1 MDRHIFVCAT
11 NGKVETNVIH
21 LQWHYRRSE
30 IIHRKDRGITR
41 PPTRQCTWNGLTW
54 RSRQGLQ
61 QLRKEKIVRLQSD
74 YERQIGRVQNFT
86 TQQSISSQI
95 SFGGDSRKFH
105 SIAAI
110 INRSTQAS
118 HCWSTRGLDQ
128 ASNKGW
134 GCFRCIHLQLC
145 DLEESGRICRFLEKR
160 E

>member
-30 IIHRKDRGITR
+30 IIHRKDRGMHYKTPYKTMHMERFDMTFTPGSAAIKK
-41 PPTRQCTWNGLTW
+41 
-54 RSRQGLQ
+54 
-61 QLRKEKIVRLQSD
+61 RKIARLQND

-128 ASNKGW
+128 ASNKCG

-145 DLEESGRICRFLEKR
+145 DLLA
-160 E
+160 